1 MQESSEKSRHGGGQH
16 IDFEKLI
23 PKILSVSWDDGGPI
37 VSFQTRS
44 GMIFDLGP
52 KELQDYIESERG
64 SGPNTIAG
72 TDAALDIFERRIEDM
87 LERSRQRFEAAED
100 RPYTDIL
107 PASFYDPDTP
117 RRLGILEYDIGKDGK
132 EKFIGVNFHAL
143 ARYMMDNFSIIK
155 VVYPKR
161 GVDRLMHYSGGIYID
176 GTDHLIKFVASQL
189 LGERFTEHYVR
200 ETVHLVRS
208 SSPVSPEIFLDTPQ
222 SEETDR
228 PRSPW
233 VCLQNG
239 IINVHTKEFLE
250 HTPRMAFT
258 HKLNVKYDPAATCP
272 EIDKFFNSSL
282 DGHTTEG
289 AEKIRVLKEFAGF
302 ALDPGYRYHKA
313 LMNVSEGR
321 SGKGTYGRLIDAVLG
336 SDNVAAVPLQQL
348 DEERFAM
355 SALFGKR
362 ANIAGE
368 LSAKTLKSESK
379 FKSATGQDLLV
390 CEFKGQNH
398 FGFLNDAKMI
408 FSCNQLPPT
417 EDNSPGFWS
426 RWILITWPH
435 NFEAEGLM
443 DPNLDDKIQTE
454 AELSGFFNQM
464 LDGLKNLRDR
474 GGFGDLT
481 AWQNVRDAW
490 NKLSDTATAFV
501 EECLDIQLE
510 EIPDGKGA
518 DPIPIPYLPQD
529 ELYRVYQWYCQER
542 RTVPK
547 PKAKFYEKVRELT
560 GSKNNLKP
568 PKGSPIRGRPSCFK
582 GLQWSEGMEEG
593 IEQYLRVLH
602 AEEAKKGGR
611 QMTLRPE

>member
-1 MQESSEKSRHGGGQH
+1 METQHHPAESL
-16 IDFEKLI
+16 DLEKLI
-23 PKILSVSWDDGGPI
+23 PKILSVTYEEGQLI
-37 VSFQTRS
+37 ISFQTRS
-44 GMIFDLGP
+44 GTVFDYSP
-52 KELQDYIESERG
+52 EELDKWIQSERG
-64 SGPNTIAG
+64 SGPGTIRG
-72 TDAALDIFERRIEDM
+72 TDQALDIFERQIEAVRAPWWGRI
-87 LERSRQRFEAAED
+87 SAAKST
-100 RPYTDIL
+100 PYMSIL
-107 PASFYDPDTP
+107 PSSFFNPETP
-117 RRLGILEYDIGKDGK
+117 REYGILEYE
-132 EKFIGVNFHAL
+132 EKGGQLKFKSVNFHAL
-143 ARYMMDNFSIIK
+143 ANYITDNFPIMK
-155 VVYPKR
+155 VLYPKR
-161 GVDRLMHYSGGIYID
+161 GVDRLMHYSEGVYVD
-176 GTDHLIKFVASQL
+176 GTDHLIKFVACQL
-189 LGERFTEHYVR
+189 LGERATEHYIR
-200 ETVHLVRS
+200 ETVNLVRS
-208 SSPVSPEIFLDTPQ
+208 GSPVGAEIFLDTPQ

-239 IINVHTKEFLE
+239 IINVHTREFKE
-250 HTPRMAFT
+250 HTPGMAFT
-258 HKLNVKYDPAATCP
+258 HKLNVRYDPAATCP

-282 DGHTTEG
+282 DGGTPEG

-302 ALDPGYRYHKA
+302 TLDPGYRYHKA

-336 SDNVAAVPLQQL
+336 SNNVAAVPLQQL

-368 LSAKTLKSESK
+368 LSPKTLKSESK
-379 FKSATGQDLLV
+379 FKSATGQDSLT

-398 FGFLNDAKMI
+398 FAFYNDAKMI

-435 NFEAEGLM
+435 NFEAEGVM
-443 DPNLDDKIQTE
+443 DTHLDERLHTE

-464 LDGLKNLRDR
+464 LDGLKNLRER

-481 AWQNVRDAW
+481 EWQNVRDAW

-501 EECLDIQLE
+501 EECLDVQLNDE
-510 EIPDGKGA
+510 ELNEQGVVTKIPA
-518 DPIPIPYLPQD
+518 PYLPQD

-547 PKAKFYEKVRELT
+547 AKAKFYEKVRELT

-582 GLQWSEGMEEG
+582 GLKWSEDTEEE
-593 IEQYLRVLH
+593 IMQYLNVLH
-602 AEEAKKGGR
+602 AEDLKKKGK
-611 QMTLRPE
+611 QTTL